1 MTTVLVATHDPAL
14 LDELARLVAA
24 AGATLV
30 DGREEPLRPWPS
42 STLVL
47 VGADVAP
54 RLAELGPPRRPHVYV
69 VTAGTA
75 ADDSF
80 RTALSIGA
88 DRVLELPAAT
98 AWLSGLL
105 ADLGDERP
113 QPGRLVGVIGG
124 SGGAGA
130 TTLACALGQVA
141 ARDGP
146 AAVIDTDPLGPGLD
160 RVLGLDAE
168 PGVRWEALGATTG
181 RLGARAFREAL
192 PRRGALGVLT
202 WSAGPPSELPVA
214 GLRES
219 LSAAV
224 RGHDVVVVDLPRGTD
239 STLEETLLRADLV
252 VLVATPTL
260 ASVAATTRL
269 VGRLSGR
276 APLGLVTRGAG
287 LAAEDLATLVGVPLI
302 AATGDQRRLAESID
316 LGLGPVR
323 GRRGPLARA
332 ARAVLAQVPAAP
344 VPAARVPA

>member
-1 MTTVLVATHDPAL
+1 MPTVLLATHDPAL

-30 DGREEPLRPWPS
+30 DGGAGPLRAWPS
-42 STLVL
+42 ATLVL
-47 VGADVAP
+47 VGADAAP
-54 RLAELGPPRRPHVYV
+54 ALAAQAPPRRPHVYV
-69 VTAGTA
+69 VSAGPPA
-75 ADDSF
+75 ADSF

-88 DRVLELPAAT
+88 DRVVELPAAAT
-98 AWLSGLL
+98 WLSGLL

-113 QPGRLVGVIGG
+113 HPGRLVGVIGG

-146 AAVIDTDPLGPGLD
+146 AVVVDTDPLGPGLD

-168 PGVRWEALGATTG
+168 PGVRWEALGTTG

-192 PRRGALGVLT
+192 PRRDGLGVLT
-202 WSAGPPSELPVA
+202 WSAGASPDLPTA
-214 GLRES
+214 GLREC

-239 STLEETLLRADLV
+239 ANLDETLLRADLL
-252 VLVATPTL
+252 VLVVTPTL

-269 VGRLSGR
+269 VGRLAGR
-276 APLGLVTRGAG
+276 APLGLVTRGTG
-287 LAAEDLATLVGVPLI
+287 LDAEDLAALVGVPLL
-302 AATGDQRRLAESID
+302 AATRDQRRLAESID

-332 ARAVLAQVPAAP
+332 AFEVLAQVPSPRAA
-344 VPAARVPA
+344 A